1 MNQEKIGKF
10 IAERRKECNLT
21 QEELA
26 EKLSVN
32 SRSISRWE
40 NGKCMPDMSM
50 YNSICEVLGISI
62 NEFLSGEKLKK
73 DEYQDKF
80 EKNMIDVV
88 GTVELKNKTIRIF
101 NLVILF
107 VAVFLISVIV
117 FNFLLDHVYIKQNY
131 DKRTMNVTFEN
142 HSLKL
147 TTPVLGN
154 TKYVYFEYE
163 NECLAFVTYYEN
175 LGTIINKNKKFNEFT
190 GYDLSE
196 NTYTNDLYVSDSCLK
211 KRKKVYYTKQSL
223 SHINKIYKSNDKTKL
238 DKVMS
243 KSNLL
248 YETKVS

>member
-1 MNQEKIGKF
+1 MDQEKIGKF
-10 IAERRKECNLT
+10 IAERRKECHLT

-26 EKLSVN
+26 EKLNVN

-80 EKNMIDVV
+80 EKNMIDIV
-88 GTVELKNKTIRIF
+88 GNVELKNKTIRIF

-107 VAVFLISVIV
+107 VVVFIMSVIV

-142 HSLKL
+142 HSLKV

-154 TKYVYFEYE
+154 TKYVYFEHE
-163 NECLAFVTYYEN
+163 NECLVFVTYYEN
-175 LGTIINKNKKFNEFT
+175 LGTIISRNEKFDEFT

-223 SHINKIYKSNDKTKL
+223 SIINKIYKSNDINKL
-238 DKVMS
+238 DKVIS

-248 YETKVS
+248 YETK

>member
-1 MNQEKIGKF
+1 MDQEKIGKF

-26 EKLSVN
+26 EKLNVN

-107 VAVFLISVIV
+107 IVVFCFACIGTAGNSIIADNATHKNFFFIRISP
-117 FNFLLDHVYIKQNY
+117 
-131 DKRTMNVTFEN
+131 
-142 HSLKL
+142 SL
-147 TTPVLGN
+147 
-154 TKYVYFEYE
+154 F
-163 NECLAFVTYYEN
+163 
-175 LGTIINKNKKFNEFT
+175 
-190 GYDLSE
+190 
-196 NTYTNDLYVSDSCLK
+196 
-211 KRKKVYYTKQSL
+211 
-223 SHINKIYKSNDKTKL
+223 
-238 DKVMS
+238 
-243 KSNLL
+243 
-248 YETKVS
+248 

>member
-1 MNQEKIGKF
+1 MDQEKIGRF
-10 IAERRKECNLT
+10 IAERRKDCHLT

-26 EKLSVN
+26 EKLNVN

-80 EKNMIDVV
+80 EKNMIDIV
-88 GTVELKNKTIRIF
+88 GNVELKNKTIRIF

-107 VAVFLISVIV
+107 VVVFIMSVIV

-142 HSLKL
+142 HSLKV

-154 TKYVYFEYE
+154 TKYVYFEHE
-163 NECLAFVTYYEN
+163 NECLVFVTYYEN
-175 LGTIINKNKKFNEFT
+175 LGTIISRNEKFDEFT

-223 SHINKIYKSNDKTKL
+223 SIINKIYKSNDINKL
-238 DKVMS
+238 DKVIS

-248 YETKVS
+248 YETK

>member
-1 MNQEKIGKF
+1 MDQEKIGKF
-10 IAERRKECNLT
+10 IAERRKECHLT

-26 EKLSVN
+26 EKLNVN

-80 EKNMIDVV
+80 EKNMIDIV
-88 GTVELKNKTIRIF
+88 GNVELKNKTIRIF

-107 VAVFLISVIV
+107 VVVFIMSVIV

-154 TKYVYFEYE
+154 TKYVYFEHE
-163 NECLAFVTYYEN
+163 NECLVFITYYEN
-175 LGTIINKNKKFNEFT
+175 LGTIISRNEKFDEFT

-196 NTYTNDLYVSDSCLK
+196 NTYKNDLYVSDSCLK

-223 SHINKIYKSNDKTKL
+223 SIINKIYKSNDITKL
-238 DKVMS
+238 DKVIS

-248 YETKVS
+248 YETK

>member
-1 MNQEKIGKF
+1 MDQEKIGKF

-26 EKLSVN
+26 EKLNVN

-80 EKNMIDVV
+80 EKNMIDIV
-88 GTVELKNKTIRIF
+88 GNVELKNKTIRIF

-107 VAVFLISVIV
+107 VVVFIMSVIV

-131 DKRTMNVTFEN
+131 DKRTMVTFEN

-154 TKYVYFEYE
+154 TKYGYFEYE
-163 NECLAFVTYYEN
+163 NECLVFVTYYEN
-175 LGTIINKNKKFNEFT
+175 LGTIINRNKKFDEFT

-196 NTYTNDLYVSDSCLK
+196 STYTNDLYVSDSCLK

-223 SHINKIYKSNDKTKL
+223 SIINKIYKSNDITKL
-238 DKVMS
+238 DKVIS

-248 YETKVS
+248 YETK

>member
-1 MNQEKIGKF
+1 MDQEKIGKF
-10 IAERRKECNLT
+10 IAQKRKEKKFT

-26 EKLSVN
+26 EILNVN

-80 EKNMIDVV
+80 EKNMIDIV
-88 GTVELKNKTIRIF
+88 GNVELKNKTIRIF

-107 VAVFLISVIV
+107 VVVFIISVIV

-131 DKRTMNVTFEN
+131 DKRTMNVSFEN

-163 NECLAFVTYYEN
+163 NECLVFVTYYEN
-175 LGTIINKNKKFNEFT
+175 LGTIISRNEKFDEFT

-223 SHINKIYKSNDKTKL
+223 SIINKIYKSSDITKL
-238 DKVMS
+238 DKVIS

-248 YETKVS
+248 YETK